1 MVEVGFPTGYERR
14 LPPGAL
20 LVLRDRR
27 RRLLAGA
34 RGRVLDLGGCE
45 AHVALLADA
54 DVSDMVVLTTP
65 EEGGA
70 RLRRRASESP
80 VSVEVRD
87 QTLDDLAAT
96 GERFDTVVSVL
107 QL

>member
-27 RRLLAGA
+27 RRLLPGA
-34 RGRVLDLGGCE
+34 SGRVLDLGGCE
-45 AHVALLADA
+45 AHVPLLTGAA
-54 DVSDMVVLTTP
+54 VSGIGVLTPP

-70 RLRRRASESP
+70 RLRPRASESP
-80 VSVEVRD
+80 VPVEVRD

-96 GERFDTVVSVL
+96 GER
-107 QL
+107 